1 MGRTRIAL
9 FATGALVA
17 VAPTAGCGSPKPLTR
32 AQLMSRAN
40 AICRSV
46 KAKLEA
52 ASKGQSANTPRQ
64 IERLTAKISGFEQ
77 TALAELG
84 KLVPPRALEDDW
96 KRFVAGA
103 GMLAEDI
110 AKVGEYA
117 AAKNATAA
125 RQAIASAESTQKQL
139 AVVAGRMGL
148 KDCEQLP

>member
-1 MGRTRIAL
+1 MERTRIAL
-9 FATGALVA
+9 LATGALVA

-32 AQLMSRAN
+32 AQLTSRAN
-40 AICRSV
+40 TICRGV

-52 ASKGQSANTPRQ
+52 ASKGQSANTPQQ
-64 IERLTAKISGFEQ
+64 IERLTAKLSGFEQ

-103 GMLAEDI
+103 GTLAEYT

-117 AAKNATAA
+117 AAKNTTATK
-125 RQAIASAESTQKQL
+125 RVIVSAESTQKQL
-139 AVVAGRMGL
+139 AAVAGRMGL
-148 KDCEQLP
+148 KDCEQIP